1 MAKIYLT
8 GMTASQ
14 ASASAN
20 SRNLAF
26 AGVLNNVLTASGHD
40 VTWEDPSLDVTEEF
54 LKQFD
59 SVLVG
64 VGPLTSIAANR
75 VYGALNII
83 GMLWG
88 SDKLKLFIDA
98 PGMAQIGASLKSV
111 NKNPMTLI
119 KDFYS
124 YRKGYKEVISNVSL
138 SAKISTAVD
147 NLATKPWPQTIYP
160 ALPWKTDDQAKEKM
174 SIDVPNFSGVSL
186 DSHLILDGIENVEKA
201 PKWVADSTAHR
212 DTKKLVDTLGTPVLP
227 MKWNKGWTDE
237 QVYEQIK
244 RSSGAIISVNKGDG
258 SWWTYRYI
266 QALNAGT
273 PVYTSWAETSNIGE
287 SWSHLAHTIEDMSDS
302 VKVGLSIR
310 QRIDY
315 LKNIPNKTESIKQLE
330 SLLGLSQAEGK

>member
-1 MAKIYLT
+1 
-8 GMTASQ
+8 
-14 ASASAN
+14 
-20 SRNLAF
+20 
-26 AGVLNNVLTASGHD
+26 
-40 VTWEDPSLDVTEEF
+40 
-54 LKQFD
+54 
-59 SVLVG
+59 
-64 VGPLTSIAANR
+64 
-75 VYGALNII
+75 
-83 GMLWG
+83 
-88 SDKLKLFIDA
+88 
-98 PGMAQIGASLKSV
+98 
-111 NKNPMTLI
+111 
-119 KDFYS
+119 
-124 YRKGYKEVISNVSL
+124 
-138 SAKISTAVD
+138 
-147 NLATKPWPQTIYP
+147 
-160 ALPWKTDDQAKEKM
+160 
-174 SIDVPNFSGVSL
+174 
-186 DSHLILDGIENVEKA
+186 
-201 PKWVADSTAHR
+201 
-212 DTKKLVDTLGTPVLP
+212 